1 MIEAFLRQWTDT
13 TTVII
18 FLVTLLFYYW
28 YRRPLRF
35 PPGPRG
41 LPLVGVLP
49 FLGKYTART
58 MHKWSKK
65 YGPVMSVRMGN
76 EDWVVM
82 GNYEAVHQSFVKA
95 GNVFS
100 GRPVLKVANEIAEGK
115 GIVMRDFNTTWK
127 THRKFGSITLRGF
140 GVGKKSLEDR
150 IYEEVEVMNKEILS
164 KGGKPFDITEI
175 LTNAVM
181 NVISIITTD
190 QRFEYDDEHFRLL
203 QQIFTK
209 WFLEPENTAAFAN
222 IIYVPLLCNIPPYR
236 SKYLEVKRDMKRVS
250 AVFQQM
256 VEQHRKTFDKNNLRD
271 FIDAFICEG
280 KKGTDESFTD
290 GQLVQYVREMFEAG
304 TETMTGTVRWAMLC
318 LIHYPDG
325 QKKLREEIFEAIG
338 NNNRPSISDRKAM
351 PFTSAFIQE
360 VFRFRTRV
368 PLGVQHMTTQT
379 VNFANYVIPKGTTIL
394 ANMWAVHNDPDVWDE
409 PSKFKPERHLDDKGN
424 FVQSNHVIPFSVGPR
439 HCLGEQLARMEIF
452 IFLVSMVQKFEFL
465 PDPNEPDLPEID
477 DGVKGN
483 GFFPYPFNFVAS
495 EI

>member
-280 KKGTDESFTD
+280 KKGTDESFT
-290 GQLVQYVREMFEAG
+290 
-304 TETMTGTVRWAMLC
+304 
-318 LIHYPDG
+318 
-325 QKKLREEIFEAIG
+325 
-338 NNNRPSISDRKAM
+338 
-351 PFTSAFIQE
+351 
-360 VFRFRTRV
+360 
-368 PLGVQHMTTQT
+368 
-379 VNFANYVIPKGTTIL
+379 IL